1 MDCKILF
8 WTSFGLTLGIYTNLY
23 ICEIPKYKQNSNLF
37 KFGVITSMTFMGFLR
52 GYYDNDL
59 VTNLSLFYNFLK
71 K

>member
-1 MDCKILF
+1 MVEQQ
-8 WTSFGLTLGIYTNLY
+8 Y

-37 KFGVITSMTFMGFLR
+37 KFGVITSMTIMGFLR

>member
-8 WTSFGLTLGIYTNLY
+8 WTSFGLTLGIYASAY
-23 ICEIPKYKQNSNLF
+23 VCEIPKYKQNSNLL
-37 KFGVITSMTFMGFLR
+37 KIGIITSMTFMGFLR

-59 VTNLSLFYNFLK
+59 VTNLSLCYNYLK